1 MVMAFDFI
9 AGCLGG
15 CAGVLVGHPF
25 DTVKVHLQM
34 QDVKNPVYRGTFHC
48 ISSLVRTDGA
58 KSLYRGM
65 SSPLMGISV
74 VNAIV
79 FGVYGNVQRQMVDS
93 HSLYSHFIAGCVS
106 GFAQSIVCSP
116 MELAKTRMQL
126 QHMDPKA
133 PQFKSPIQCIRH
145 IIQTEGFKGGFRGLG
160 MTALRDVPGFAA
172 YFVSYEWFMSLKEKP
187 SVPHA
192 LTAGGIAGI
201 ASWLVCYPTDVIKT
215 LLQADGMSS
224 APVYKGAWDCAVK
237 NYNKDGLHFFF
248 RGLNSTII
256 RAFPSN
262 AACFYVVAWILGMA
276 NRANLDVQLQTTDQ
290 LAISRVPLSA
300 EMPLSYLHRY
310 DKERHEVRE
319 KRYTMVKILQ
329 NLGAFNE
336 AVCHSEIE
344 DLAHEFYPEKDNDF
358 KYYVFEDERIKIN
371 ELCEDND

>member
-1 MVMAFDFI
+1 MAFDFV
-9 AGCLGG
+9 AGCVGG
-15 CAGVLVGHPF
+15 CAGVLVGHPL

-34 QDVKNPVYRGTFHC
+34 QDVKKPIYRGTFHC
-48 ISSLVRTDGA
+48 ISSLIRTDGV

-65 SSPLMGISV
+65 SSPLMGISA

-79 FGVYGNVQRQMVDS
+79 FGIYGNVQRRMVES
-93 HSLYSHFIAGCVS
+93 NSLYSHFIAGCVS
-106 GFAQSIVCSP
+106 GFSQSIVCSP
-116 MELAKTRMQL
+116 MELAKTRMQI
-126 QHMDPKA
+126 QHLDPKA
-133 PQFKSPIQCIRH
+133 PQFTSPIKCLRH
-145 IIQTEGFKGGFRGLG
+145 IIQTEGFRGGFRGLG

-192 LTAGGIAGI
+192 LTAGGLAGI

-224 APVYKGAWDCAVK
+224 KPVYKGAWDCAVK
-237 NYNKDGLHFFF
+237 SYHKDGIHFFF

-256 RAFPSN
+256 RAFPAN
-262 AACFYVVAWILGMA
+262 AACFYVVAWILGMVKHT
-276 NRANLDVQLQTTDQ
+276 NLDMKLQTTDH

-310 DKERHEVRE
+310 DRERQEVRE

-329 NLGAFNE
+329 TLGAFNE
-336 AVCHSEIE
+336 AVCHTEIE
-344 DLAHEFYPEKDNDF
+344 DLAQEFYPENDNDF
-358 KYYVFEDERIKIN
+358 KYYVFEDERLKMR
-371 ELCEDND
+371 EFCENKD